1 MLRQF
6 KNNSNPGYPVSEF
19 LKIKIIITFVW
30 QHGIV
35 EKDRIHFPQ
44 PNNFRRNI
52 IFTWKLRI
60 LWHIMIKTLL
70 LVGTGG
76 FLGSISRFLASRFIQ
91 ENFPQAFPLGTF
103 LVNITGCF
111 LIGLIYGFSERSS
124 LLTSGWKMFLA
135 VGFCGGFTTFS
146 TFANENLAL
155 LRDGEFFLF
164 SALYRVERLPG
175 YHSYIFGSYNN
186 QIILKI

>member
-1 MLRQF
+1 
-6 KNNSNPGYPVSEF
+6 
-19 LKIKIIITFVW
+19 
-30 QHGIV
+30 
-35 EKDRIHFPQ
+35 
-44 PNNFRRNI
+44 
-52 IFTWKLRI
+52 
-60 LWHIMIKTLL
+60 MIKTLL

-76 FLGSISRFLASRFIQ
+76 FLGSISRYLASRFIQ
-91 ENFPQAFPLGTF
+91 ENLPLVFPLGTF

-155 LRDGEFFLF
+155 LRDGEFFYFL
-164 SALYRVERLPG
+164 LYTGLSIFLGITATFLGVIITRL
-175 YHSYIFGSYNN
+175 
-186 QIILKI
+186 L